1 MMKLQEDLKH
11 TDRLLQLTK
20 EFSSKFLSSLD
31 RLAADKII
39 DMPVRQTLPAEG
51 VGGVAAL
58 ELFRQQ
64 YGNAVTA
71 SAGPRYWGF
80 VTGGV
85 TPAALMGD
93 WLAATMDLNASDKGS
108 AAFAIETETIA
119 LLKQLFGLPE
129 AFLGCFV
136 TGATMANFTGL
147 ALGRQWLG
155 QQRGID
161 IGKQG
166 MAGLQDL
173 QVVSC
178 VPHSS
183 ITKSM
188 AMLGLGRDNVVKI
201 PALPGR
207 ESVDINALCAS
218 LESRKGQPVIYVA
231 NAGTVN
237 TVDFDDIAAIVEL
250 KKQYSFWLHIDAAF
264 GGFAACSEHYRHLLN
279 GWEQADSI
287 TIDAHKWLN
296 VPYDAAMIFSRHPG
310 LQVEVFQNA
319 GAAYLGDPAENFNY
333 IHYVPEN
340 SRRLRALPAWFTLM
354 AYGKDGYRHIVE
366 ENVALAQ
373 RLGDLLEKDP
383 AFRLLAPV
391 RMCVACFTLNVP
403 EAEQEVAVD
412 RFLEALN
419 ASGVVCMTRTVYAGQ
434 PGIRAALV
442 NWRTTANDIQLA
454 YQTMKE
460 VAVTVL
466 NQQTYA

>member
-1 MMKLQEDLKH
+1 MKLQEDLKH

-39 DMPVRQTLPAEG
+39 DMPVRQTLPEEG

-64 YGNAVTA
+64 YGNVITA

-136 TGATMANFTGL
+136 TGATMANLTGL

-161 IGKQG
+161 IGRQG

-188 AMLGLGRDNVVKI
+188 AVLGLGRDNVVKI

-207 ESVDINALCAS
+207 ESVDIEALRIY

-231 NAGTVN
+231 SAGTVN

-250 KKQYSFWLHIDAAF
+250 KKQYAFWLHIDAAF
-264 GGFAACSEHYRHLLN
+264 GGFAACSEHHRHLLH
-279 GWEQADSI
+279 GWEDADSI

-333 IHYVPEN
+333 INYVPEN
-340 SRRLRALPAWFTLM
+340 SRRMRALPAWFTLL
-354 AYGKDGYRHIVE
+354 AYGKEGYRHIVE

-403 EAEQEVAVD
+403 EEEQEAAVN
-412 RFLEALN
+412 RFLQALN

-434 PGIRAALV
+434 PAVRAALV
-442 NWRTTANDIQLA
+442 NWRTTANDVQLA

-466 NQQTYA
+466 NQHTYA

>member
-39 DMPVRQTLPAEG
+39 DMPVRQTLPEEG

-64 YGNAVTA
+64 YGNVITA

-136 TGATMANFTGL
+136 TGATMANLTGL

-161 IGKQG
+161 IGRQG

-188 AMLGLGRDNVVKI
+188 AVLGLGRDNVVKI

-207 ESVDINALCAS
+207 ESVDIEALRIY

-231 NAGTVN
+231 SAGTVN

-250 KKQYSFWLHIDAAF
+250 KKQYAFWLHIDAAF
-264 GGFAACSEHYRHLLN
+264 GGFAACSEHHRHLLH
-279 GWEQADSI
+279 GWEDADSI

-333 IHYVPEN
+333 INYVPEN
-340 SRRLRALPAWFTLM
+340 SRRMRALPAWFTLL
-354 AYGKDGYRHIVE
+354 AYGKEGYRHIVE

-403 EAEQEVAVD
+403 EEEQEAAVN
-412 RFLEALN
+412 RFLQALN

-434 PGIRAALV
+434 PAVRAALV
-442 NWRTTANDIQLA
+442 NWRTTANDVQLA

-466 NQQTYA
+466 NQHTYA